1 MDLTQLVTE
10 SLRRN
15 EEFVLYQGEHSVQ
28 SASPSVL
35 LLTPALMEPA
45 LETIKKIEHEYSL
58 RDELDSAWAVRPPPS
73 PTNLGRSR
81 SCSKILAVRL
91 SIDSFQGRWRWG
103 GSCAS
108 PSVSQPALSRL
119 HEKGLIHKDVKPEIS
134 MT

>member
-1 MDLTQLVTE
+1 M
-10 SLRRN
+10 
-15 EEFVLYQGEHSVQ
+15 LYLGEHSVQ
-28 SASPSVL
+28 PASPSVL

-58 RDELDSAWAVRPPPS
+58 RDELDSAWAVSS

-103 GSCAS
+103 GFA
-108 PSVSQPALSRL
+108 VAIAIATALSGL

>member
-1 MDLTQLVTE
+1 MDLIQLVTE

-15 EEFVLYQGEHSVQ
+15 EEFVLYRGEHSVQ
-28 SASPSVL
+28 PASPSVL

-58 RDELDSAWAVRPPPS
+58 RDELDSAWAVSS

-91 SIDSFQGRWRWG
+91 SIDFSRADGDGAVPVLRCRYRYRNRTQRTAREGADPQGRE
-103 GSCAS
+103 A
-108 PSVSQPALSRL
+108 
-119 HEKGLIHKDVKPEIS
+119 
-134 MT
+134 